1 MNLTPNLKFFSKLVT
16 WPLTYDLFLKGMF
29 VGNGVP
35 WHRNRT
41 RVLLPSVW
49 GLGTYAKVSQ
59 HDIDDF
65 HIVRDLDWPYQRSTE
80 VNDLL
85 WRKLS
90 FFRIWQFLG
99 HFATLISGL
108 THIWVIHGH
117 GVIKG
122 QPRSM
127 TFGDLTWPFLN
138 FCVLSQFLMLNS
150 NSAPMNYSKMFL
162 PHFMGLV
169 CEIFHIFNM
178 LNFGQ

>member
-1 MNLTPNLKFFSKLVT
+1 MTFDL
-16 WPLTYDLFLKGMF
+16 WP
-29 VGNGVP
+29 
-35 WHRNRT
+35 
-41 RVLLPSVW
+41 
-49 GLGTYAKVSQ
+49 VSQ
-59 HDIDDF
+59 GHVCRKWRSVVSIQNTRAVTECLRLRNICKGIKHDIDDF

-108 THIWVIHGH
+108 THIWRYYMFLWVIHGH
-117 GVIKG
+117 GVIRG

-127 TFGDLTWPFLN
+127 TSGDLTWPFLN
-138 FCVLSQFLMLNS
+138 FCVLSQFLMLSS

-178 LNFGQ
+178 FNLGQ